1 METRGKRCKLVLISF
16 LYIQTRANRF
26 TNPKEVMQAQ
36 FIDDISATALQSHYD
51 SLGGTVCNGI
61 VTYA

>member
-1 METRGKRCKLVLISF
+1 MLISF

-26 TNPKEVMQAQ
+26 TTPKEVMQAQ